1 MSKRPDDKRRHAVA
15 FQKRP
20 LRFFQMNSMHGQS
33 RGVAFFGLAISLLL
47 CLAFGL
53 ETRAQD
59 DGPDAPPEGAAAP
72 AAPRDEINLLRNL
85 NLAPEQVG
93 LLRAIRQ
100 QSIREERPLAR
111 RLNQARRA
119 LDEAIYADT
128 LNEELI
134 RERVRE
140 VGEAQAI
147 VFQHRKLTE
156 LKVRRVLT
164 PDQLRRLR
172 EIRGEAQARQR
183 LRRQLERENRRAP
196 QGDAFNNRPNRRMA
210 PPNGNN
216 NAPL

>member
-1 MSKRPDDKRRHAVA
+1 
-15 FQKRP
+15 
-20 LRFFQMNSMHGQS
+20 MNSIYGTS
-33 RGVAFFGLAISLLL
+33 RRGSHLGLAILMLL
-47 CLAFGL
+47 CLALSL

-59 DGPDAPPEGAAAP
+59 DGPDALDEPAGGATQP
-72 AAPRDEINLLRNL
+72 AQPRNEINLLRNL

-93 LLRAIRQ
+93 LLRAIRR
-100 QSIREERPLAR
+100 QSLREERPLAR
-111 RLNQARRA
+111 RLNLARRA

-140 VGEAQAI
+140 VGEAQAML
-147 VFQHRKLTE
+147 FRHRKLTE

-172 EIRGEAQARQR
+172 EIRSEAQARQR
-183 LRRQLERENRRAP
+183 LRRQLEREDQRAP

-216 NAPL
+216 NAPLRRRRDALTRP